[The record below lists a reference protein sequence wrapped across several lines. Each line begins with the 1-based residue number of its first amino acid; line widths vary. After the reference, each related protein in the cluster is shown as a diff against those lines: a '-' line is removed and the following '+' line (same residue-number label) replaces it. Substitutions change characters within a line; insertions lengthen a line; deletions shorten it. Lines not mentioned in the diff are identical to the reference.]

1 MSALKAAQGAVRPSQ
16 RATHDALQLRVRVV
30 ASRDIAMPGVALSRC
45 VCRAPHRHAQ
55 VGHPPVVAWRAGDD
69 DLLLSIDELM
79 SVAEAGRVGRTR
91 ARTAA
96 MMGFS

>member
-1 MSALKAAQGAVRPSQ
+1 MCA
-16 RATHDALQLRVRVV
+16 
-30 ASRDIAMPGVALSRC
+30 
-45 VCRAPHRHAQ
+45 APHRHAQ